1 MRVLLDESL
10 PDELRSEI
18 AGHEVYVVRQFGW
31 SGLKNGE
38 LLKRSAGRVDVFITA
53 DQNLEYQQNLRDLP
67 VAVIVLMARTNR
79 IQDMRPLI
87 PPCCKSWPSLRL
99 ARSCALDPNEVL
111 I

>member
-53 DQNLEYQQNLRDLP
+53 DQNLEYQQNLHDLP

-87 PPCCKSWPSLRL
+87 PRLLQELAQLAPCTLVRVGP
-99 ARSCALDPNEVL
+99 
-111 I
+111 